1 MGTSLRALRALVL
14 LAGFYVL
21 AFAVLAL
28 LAGAGLAAWALA
40 SPAVAL
46 TVTVL
51 CALLGLPVLRGVFT
65 LGTSGGSR
73 KRGHGK
79 RGSGN
84 GVHETEGLAV
94 TDAEQP
100 ELWHAVRSLAERT
113 GTRAPDAIL
122 LTEEVNAAVH
132 EDTRLLGLLPGRRRL
147 YLGVPLLIGLTE
159 PQLHSVIAHELGHY
173 GNADTRLAGITLRG
187 RDSVLRTVEGF
198 QAPRRKLRDRAW
210 ARQGRPA
217 GGAVRKGRSI
227 DLGGGGRTGFGYGSM
242 ARPFQAY
249 ARFYLRATHSVGR
262 RQELAAD
269 RVAAGAAGRDAT
281 ASALREIAVLDAVHD
296 FYLNEYVALGS
307 RAALLPP
314 PGEVC
319 GGVRHLLA
327 DPQLRSDMAELRG
340 EPGPGHGSPY
350 DSHPPVAERI
360 RLIEAMPDDGRAA
373 DPARPALALLR
384 ETGRVLVEL
393 ERVLL
398 TPEALAME
406 RADWPELIHRATHA
420 LAEAGAEALRTAL
433 VEAGG
438 KMVRTLPSDARDAR
452 DSASGANAAGAA
464 RDLAALLD
472 AIDAGRLWQV
482 ADHLPK
488 SPEAARAS
496 GRAAREFLRPA
507 LECGTQSLAELALVE
522 AAGARWALSW
532 STPPRLWLPEERDL
546 TEPLAA
552 AVRAALSDDPDTAPL
567 RTLLTY

>member
-1 MGTSLRALRALVL
+1 MGTSLRALRALIL

-21 AFAVLAL
+21 ALVVLAL
-28 LAGAGLAAWALA
+28 LTGAALAAWAWA
-40 SPAVAL
+40 PPAAAL

-65 LGTSGGSR
+65 LGAVGGNS
-73 KRGHGK
+73 K

-84 GVHETEGLAV
+84 GVPETEGLAV

-100 ELWHAVRSLAERT
+100 ELWRAVRSLAERT

-122 LTEEVNAAVH
+122 LTEEVNAAVR
-132 EDTRLLGLLPGRRRL
+132 EDARLLGLLPGRRRL

-198 QAPRRKLRDRAW
+198 QAPRRKLKDRAW

-217 GGAVRKGRSI
+217 GEAVREGRSI

-249 ARFYLRATHSVGR
+249 ARFYLRATNSVGR
-262 RQELAAD
+262 GQELAAD
-269 RVAAGAAGRDAT
+269 RVAARVAGRDAT
-281 ASALREIAVLDAVHD
+281 ASALREIAVLDVVHD
-296 FYLNEYVALGS
+296 FYLNEYVALGA

-327 DPQLRSDMAELRG
+327 DPELRSDLAELRG
-340 EPGPGHGSPY
+340 EPGPGNGSPY

-360 RLIEAMPDDGRAA
+360 RLIEALPDDGRAD

-384 ETGRVLVEL
+384 EPGCLLVEL

-420 LAEAGAEALRTAL
+420 LAEADAEALRTAL
-433 VEAGG
+433 SEADA
-438 KMVRTLPSDARDAR
+438 KMVRTLPMDAREPR
-452 DSASGANAAGAA
+452 DSAAGAA

-507 LECGTQSLAELALVE
+507 LECGTRSLAELALVE
-522 AAGARWALSW
+522 AAGARWTLSW
-532 STPPRLWLPEERDL
+532 STPPRLRPAEGRDL

-552 AVRAALSDDPDTAPL
+552 AVRAALADDPDTAPL
-567 RTLLTY
+567 RALLAN

>member
-1 MGTSLRALRALVL
+1 MGTSLRALRALIL

-21 AFAVLAL
+21 ALAVLAL
-28 LAGAGLAAWALA
+28 LTGAALAAWAWTP
-40 SPAVAL
+40 PAAAL

-51 CALLGLPVLRGVFT
+51 CVLLGLPVLRGVFT
-65 LGTSGGSR
+65 LGAAGGDS
-73 KRGHGK
+73 K

-84 GVHETEGLAV
+84 GVLGTEGLAV

-100 ELWHAVRSLAERT
+100 ELWRAVRSLAERT

-122 LTEEVNAAVH
+122 LTEEVNAAVR
-132 EDTRLLGLLPGRRRL
+132 EDARLLGLLPGRRRL
-147 YLGVPLLIGLTE
+147 YLGAPLLIGLTE

-198 QAPRRKLRDRAW
+198 QAPRRRLRDRAW
-210 ARQGRPA
+210 ARQGRLA
-217 GGAVRKGRSI
+217 GEAVREGRSI
-227 DLGGGGRTGFGYGSM
+227 DLRAGGRTGFGYGSM

-249 ARFYLRATHSVGR
+249 ARFYLRATNSVGR
-262 RQELAAD
+262 GQELAAD
-269 RVAAGAAGRDAT
+269 RVAARVAGRDAT
-281 ASALREIAVLDAVHD
+281 ASALREIAVLDVVHD
-296 FYLNEYVALGS
+296 FYLNEYVALGA

-327 DPQLRSDMAELRG
+327 DPELRSDLAELRG
-340 EPGPGHGSPY
+340 EPGPGNGSPY

-360 RLIEAMPDDGRAA
+360 RLIEALPDDGRAA

-384 ETGRVLVEL
+384 EPGRLLVEL

-420 LAEAGAEALRTAL
+420 LAEADAEALRTAL
-433 VEAGG
+433 SEADA
-438 KMVRTLPSDARDAR
+438 KMVRTLPMDAREPG
-452 DSASGANAAGAA
+452 DSAAGAA

-472 AIDAGRLWQV
+472 AIEAGRLWQV

-507 LECGTQSLAELALVE
+507 LACGTRSLAELALVE
-522 AAGARWALSW
+522 AAGARWTLSW
-532 STPPRLWLPEERDL
+532 STPPRLWLPEEREL

-552 AVRAALSDDPDTAPL
+552 AVRAALADDPDTAPL
-567 RTLLTY
+567 RTLLAN